1 MHHIIKHHQG
11 VSSSKCLLMSS
22 MSRNSSHPRYPR
34 VIKPLDCTLSNCG
47 WLQPSI
53 NLVLTIMTV
62 HEGRVCVFTVDN
74 LQDYWMTAHSLS
86 YGELKQTSVSS
97 LLTWIFDQLCY
108 ADVYYVQVLLLLLL
122 DYLCNTSKLHL
133 SWLPSKQR
141 KQPKTK
147 SKMDCHKPLE
157 KFRTVCC
164 KK

>member
-1 MHHIIKHHQG
+1 MHQNHGVFIIMHHHSLHASYHQG
-11 VSSSKCLLMSS
+11 VNQRVSSSKCLLMSS

-34 VIKPLDCTLSNCG
+34 LIKPLDCTLSNRG

-53 NLVLTIMTV
+53 NLELTIVTV

-108 ADVYYVQVLLLLLL
+108 ADVYYVQVLLLLL

-133 SWLPSKQR
+133 RWLPSKQR
-141 KQPKTK
+141 K
-147 SKMDCHKPLE
+147 
-157 KFRTVCC
+157 
-164 KK
+164 